1 MDYPRRATGLR
12 VYRYPADFGY
22 SPSGCPVMQWDWS
35 YPRILLFTLVG
46 VVVVT
51 LLIAGSTS
59 SAAFGAYNSAWD
71 GTDDLRSVASEAGS
85 SSQVLLDTA
94 PYETAQPANSTALV
108 IAPVDPYGAQT
119 SRLREFVR
127 EGGTL
132 VIADD
137 VASISNTLLAD
148 IGASARI
155 NGPRL
160 RDEQHYYRSPALPV
174 ATNMTNMS
182 ILSGVDQLTLNY
194 PTTINPNGATVIARS
209 SEFSYLD
216 RNGNE
221 ELDNTET
228 LRERPIVTQE
238 SVGEGTVIVTSD
250 ASLFINSM
258 LGQPD
263 NRRFTTNLITGNH
276 VLLDFS
282 HTGSQ
287 PPLITLLLTI
297 RNSAMLRVLAGLLL
311 VGAVLLGATK
321 LSQRWLAEETAPAS
335 QSVTPEELASEIAA
349 EHPEWSA
356 SKVRRVAT
364 GIMPKGE
371 NQGGDEHD

>member
-1 MDYPRRATGLR
+1 
-12 VYRYPADFGY
+12 
-22 SPSGCPVMQWDWS
+22 MQWDWS